1 MKQIAKQQRQSFELL
16 CQKAGIINREMD
28 SKCEKL
34 EQIAAD
40 VQADARECSEWAT
53 RCAGHATGAA
63 EANNDACLWSESAHK
78 AARFS
83 LLCAC
88 VALCLMVVMAVMIF
102 FV

>member
-16 CQKAGIINREMD
+16 CQKAGIINRELD

-34 EQIAAD
+34 ELWEARANQIAED
-40 VQADARECSEWAT
+40 VKDVGV
-53 RCAGHATGAA
+53 RCARHAV
-63 EANNDACLWSESAHK
+63 EAGRACNDAGLWCESAHK